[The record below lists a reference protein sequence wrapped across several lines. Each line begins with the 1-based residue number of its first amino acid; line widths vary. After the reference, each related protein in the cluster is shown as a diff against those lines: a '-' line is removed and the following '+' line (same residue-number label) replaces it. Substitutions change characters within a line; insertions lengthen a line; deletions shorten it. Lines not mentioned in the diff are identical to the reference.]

1 MVFIDRPRPGK
12 KLAYDM
18 RTIITGA
25 NGFIGKW
32 LSCYLKDN
40 KDEVIGLSRKNGDVS
55 DKNNLEKIIRREKP
69 DRIFH
74 LAAQSNIPVSFKEPG
89 NTLNINLLGTLNLI
103 EIIKN
108 FDNKICFIS
117 VGSSSE
123 FGSTLSG
130 KKLSEDSP
138 LFPNSPYALSKM
150 AQFHLVRMYR
160 KAYGLKLVH
169 VRPFAIIGEGK
180 EGDAISDFAKGIV
193 KIERGERKVL
203 EVGDLSNTRDFMDV
217 RDAVRAMEL
226 ISNYHKYDVYN
237 ICSGLGTQL
246 KEMLDMLIGMAR
258 KPIPVAQPT
267 HIRRAIDDKI
277 IVGDS
282 SCLQEIGFKT
292 RYSLSDSLSGVL
304 NYWRK
309 NI

>member
-1 MVFIDRPRPGK
+1 MFIDHPRPGK
-12 KLAYDM
+12 KLVYDM

-32 LSCYLKDN
+32 LSSYLKDN
-40 KDEVIGLSRKNGDVS
+40 KDEVIGLSRKSGDVS
-55 DKNNLEKIIRREKP
+55 DKNNLGEIVRQEKP
-69 DRIFH
+69 DKIFH

-89 NTLNINLLGTLNLI
+89 DTLNINLIGTLNLI

-108 FDNKICFIS
+108 LNNKICFIS

-123 FGSTLSG
+123 FGSTLG

-150 AQFHLVRMYR
+150 AQYHLIRIYR
-160 KAYGLKLVH
+160 KAYSLNLIH

-193 KIERGERKVL
+193 KIERGEKKVI
-203 EVGDLSNTRDFMDV
+203 EVGDLSNIRDFMDV
-217 RDAVRAMEL
+217 RDTVRAMEL

-246 KEMLDMLIGMAR
+246 KEILDMLIGMAR
-258 KPIPVAQPT
+258 KPILISQPI
-267 HIRRAIDDKI
+267 HVRRIIDDKI
-277 IVGDS
+277 IVGDPS
-282 SCLQEIGFKT
+282 RLQEIGFKIH
-292 RYSLSDSLSGVL
+292 YSLSDSLSDIL

-309 NI
+309 NL

>member
-1 MVFIDRPRPGK
+1 MK
-12 KLAYDM
+12 
-18 RTIITGA
+18 TIITGA

-32 LSCYLKDN
+32 LSNYLRDN
-40 KDEVIGLSRKNGDVS
+40 KDEVLGLSRQNGDVS
-55 DKNNLEKIIRREKP
+55 DKNILEKIIRQEKP

-74 LAAQSNIPVSFKEPG
+74 LAAQSNIPLSFKQPYD
-89 NTLNINLLGTLNLI
+89 TLTINLLGTLNLI
-103 EIIKN
+103 EIVKN
-108 FDNKICFIS
+108 INSKICFIS

-123 FGSTLSG
+123 YGSTSSG
-130 KKLSEDSP
+130 EKLSEESL

-150 AQFHLVRMYR
+150 AQYHLIRMYR
-160 KAYGLKLVH
+160 KAYSLNFVH

-193 KIERGERKVL
+193 KIERGEKKVI
-203 EVGDLSNTRDFMDV
+203 EVGDLSNIRDFMDV

-246 KEMLDMLIGMAR
+246 KEILDMLIGMTR
-258 KPIPVAQPT
+258 KPILISQPI
-267 HIRRAIDDKI
+267 HVRRSIDDKI
-277 IVGDS
+277 IIGDTS
-282 SCLQEIGFKT
+282 RLQEIGFKT
-292 RYSLSDSLSGVL
+292 LYSLSDSLSSVL

-309 NI
+309 NL